1 MSKIISGI
9 RKFDSLGRVVI
20 PKEIRQAVDIKE
32 GDPILIQL
40 KEGNIIINKYNPVCY
55 CCGAES
61 DAEVLGVKLCNKC
74 IEVFNNYRNMNN
86 GVRG

>member
-40 KEGNIIINKYNPVCY
+40 KEGNITINKYNPVCY

-74 IEVFNNYRNMNN
+74 IEGFNNYRNMNN
-86 GVRG
+86 AVRG